1 MHATRFTLGRRL
13 HEAGVAPVDA
23 AALLGHT
30 VEVYLSTYLQS
41 TSAGVRAAAEQVAL
55 LLHG

>member
-1 MHATRFTLGRRL
+1 L